1 MQFISQ
7 NVALIEYDDISNNSI
22 SFPNAYDI
30 SFTLNENLISPSVSF
45 HDNMQT
51 VYFNNIT
58 RNDTI
63 HAFFHNPVKG
73 IKGKNILHISPLLMS
88 PFFSLNHPNSIHLF
102 SNDYQP
108 RINDPEQNTELNNL
122 SKEDDTFI
130 KMFTGNHLSMERI
143 EGNNVFYPSF
153 IPQKTPGNFQ
163 IVIKNFNEPV
173 QLQFLFYDQSN
184 NLIEKIN
191 SSVIEPY
198 IENQE
203 DEIILSSSSS
213 ESSSSEDSSNSEMP
227 IEYWTSTVEINQSL
241 QDRFLRLGRVED
253 DNGITFNEL
262 KWKCRYSIY
271 RESNF
276 ILWRDYS
283 PVIIFKINEPPAAPV
298 NVNVVL

>member
-1 MQFISQ
+1 MQPYIEKVIPMQFISQ

-22 SFPNAYDI
+22 SFPDAYDI
-30 SFTLNENLISPSVSF
+30 SFTVNENLISPSVSF

-51 VYFNNIT
+51 VYFNNIS

-63 HAFFHNPVKG
+63 HAFFHNPIKG
-73 IKGKNILHISPLLMS
+73 IKGKNILQISPLLMS
-88 PFFSLNHPNSIHLF
+88 PFFSSHLF
-102 SNDYQP
+102 SNNYQP
-108 RINDPEQNTELNNL
+108 RINNPEQNTELNNL
-122 SKEDDTFI
+122 SKEDNTFI
-130 KMFTGNHLSMERI
+130 KMFTGNHVSMERI
-143 EGNNVFYPSF
+143 EDNNVFYPSF
-153 IPQKTPGNFQ
+153 IPRKTPGNFQ
-163 IVIKNFNEPV
+163 IVIKNFNKPI

-198 IENQE
+198 IENPE
-203 DEIILSSSSS
+203 DEITLS
-213 ESSSSEDSSNSEMP
+213 SSSSEDSSSSEIP

-241 QDRFLRLGRVED
+241 QDKFLRLGRIEN

-271 RESNF
+271 REGNF

-283 PVIIFKINEPPAAPV
+283 PVIIFKINEPPAAPA
-298 NVNVVL
+298 NVNVM